1 MFSFSDI
8 SINKKGVCPVKRISM
23 LLFTVIISISLCGC
37 GTGFSSPYQVHN
49 TISSYNVGVMEEAA
63 STYPAFAEDLC
74 IVAGNV
80 NAEDLSLGATGA
92 ASLFD
97 LNNAD
102 TLYAKNPN
110 AQMHPASL
118 TKIMT
123 ALVALKYASPDLML
137 TASENV
143 KIDEPGAQ
151 LMGLKPGDQMT
162 LDQAL
167 HVLLIYSAND
177 VAILI
182 AEGIGG
188 TVDAFCDL
196 MNEEAISIGATN
208 SHFMNPNGLTQDEH
222 YVTAYDMYLIF
233 RAALQY
239 SLFNE
244 IIQMPTYET
253 VYYGA
258 DGSQKELSIES
269 TVLYTKGGYSSPDQ
283 ITVIG
288 GKTGTTSAAGHCL
301 ILYTRDSTGCPYIA
315 VIMNADSAEQ
325 LYEQMNKLLA
335 YIDHQS

>member
-1 MFSFSDI
+1 MHSFSFLSTHRGACFI
-8 SINKKGVCPVKRISM
+8 KRICM
-23 LLFTVIISISLCGC
+23 LLFTVLISVSICGC
-37 GTGFSSPYQVHN
+37 GTDYAAPYEIHN
-49 TISSYNVGVMEEAA
+49 TISAYNVGVMEEAA

-74 IVAGNV
+74 IVAGNI
-80 NAEDLSLGATGA
+80 NAEDINMGTTGA

-97 LNNAD
+97 MNNAD

-177 VAILI
+177 VAIMI

-208 SHFMNPNGLTQDEH
+208 SHFTNPNGLTQDEH

-244 IIQMPTYET
+244 IIQMPTYDT
-253 VYYGA
+253 VYYSA
-258 DGSQKELSIES
+258 DGTQKELSVEA
-269 TVLYTKGGYSSPDQ
+269 TVLYTKGGYNSPDQ

-301 ILYTRDSTGCPYIA
+301 ILYTRDSTGSPYIA
-315 VIMNADSAEQ
+315 VIMNADSAEV
-325 LYEQMNKLLA
+325 LYEQMNKLLD
-335 YIDHQS
+335 YINQSA

>member
-1 MFSFSDI
+1 MYFLSFGHKT
-8 SINKKGVCPVKRISM
+8 NKGACLSKKLCM
-23 LLFTVIISISLCGC
+23 LLFVVLISVSVCGC
-37 GTGFSSPYQVHN
+37 GTKYSLPYEVHN
-49 TISSYNVGVMEEAA
+49 PVSAYNVGVMEEAA
-63 STYPAFAEDLC
+63 ATYPSFAEDLC
-74 IVAGNV
+74 VVAGNV
-80 NAEDLSLGATGA
+80 NTGDLEMGVTEA
-92 ASLFD
+92 AGLFD
-97 LNNAD
+97 LNDAE
-102 TLYAKNPN
+102 TLYTKNPN

-188 TVDAFCDL
+188 TTESFCDL
-196 MNEEAISIGATN
+196 MNEEALSIGATN
-208 SHFMNPNGLTQDEH
+208 CHFTNPNGLTQDEH

-244 IIQMPTYET
+244 IIQMPVYET

-258 DGSQKELSIES
+258 DGTQKELSIES
-269 TVLYTKGGYSSPDQ
+269 TVLYTKGGVNVPDQ

-301 ILYTRDSTGCPYIA
+301 ILYTRDNSGAPYIA
-315 VIMNADSAEQ
+315 VIMNADSAET
-325 LYEQMNKLLA
+325 LYSQMNELLE
-335 YIDHQS
+335 YISNGS

>member
-1 MFSFSDI
+1 MFA
-8 SINKKGVCPVKRISM
+8 KKGECLYKIISA
-23 LLFTVIISISLCGC
+23 LLFFVIISTSLCGC
-37 GTGFSSPYQVHN
+37 GTKYSNPYTIHN
-49 TISSYNVGVMEEAA
+49 SVSAYNVGVMEEEA
-63 STYPAFAEDLC
+63 STFPAFAEDLC
-74 IVAGNV
+74 VVSGNV
-80 NAEDLSLGATGA
+80 NTGDLQLGSAVA

-97 LNNAD
+97 LNNKE
-102 TLYAKNPN
+102 TLYTKNPN

-123 ALVALKYASPDLML
+123 ALVAMKYAQPDLML

-177 VAILI
+177 VAIMI

-188 TVDAFCDL
+188 TVEGFCDL

-208 SHFMNPNGLTQDEH
+208 SHFTNPNGLTQDEH
-222 YVTAYDMYLIF
+222 YVTPYDMYLIF

-253 VYYGA
+253 VYYAA
-258 DGSQKELSIES
+258 DGTQKELSIES
-269 TVLYTKGGYSSPDQ
+269 TVLYIKGGYTTPDQ

-301 ILYTRDSTGCPYIA
+301 ILYTRDSTGSPYIA
-315 VIMNADSAEQ
+315 ILMNAESADA
-325 LYEQMNKLLA
+325 LYEQMNQLLD
-335 YIDHQS
+335 YITQ

>member
-1 MFSFSDI
+1 MRLKHNNIFRIILLSVLI
-8 SINKKGVCPVKRISM
+8 SSV
-23 LLFTVIISISLCGC
+23 LCGC
-37 GTGFSSPYQVHN
+37 GTSFTMPYSIHN
-49 TISSYNVGVMEEAA
+49 DVSAYNVGEMEETA
-63 STYPAFAEDLC
+63 STFPAFAEDLC
-74 IVAGNV
+74 VVAGNL
-80 NAEDLSLGATGA
+80 NASDIDMGSTGA
-92 ASLFD
+92 ASLF
-97 LNNAD
+97 NINETD

-143 KIDEPGAQ
+143 KIEEPGAQ

-177 VAILI
+177 VAIMI

-188 TVDAFCDL
+188 TVDSFCDL

-208 SHFMNPNGLTQDEH
+208 SHFSNPNGLTQDEH
-222 YVTAYDMYLIF
+222 YVTPYDMYLIF

-253 VYYGA
+253 VYYGS
-258 DGSQKELSIES
+258 DGTQKELSVES
-269 TVLYTKGGYSSPDQ
+269 TVLYTKGGYSAPDQ

-301 ILYTRDSTGCPYIA
+301 ILYTKDSAGNPYIA
-315 VIMNADSAEQ
+315 VIMNAESAET
-325 LYEQMNKLLA
+325 LYAQMNDLLA
-335 YIDHQS
+335 YIKG

>member
-1 MFSFSDI
+1 MRLKHKNIFRTILLSLLI
-8 SINKKGVCPVKRISM
+8 SSV
-23 LLFTVIISISLCGC
+23 LCGC
-37 GTGFSSPYQVHN
+37 GTSYTMPYSIHN
-49 TISSYNVGVMEEAA
+49 DISAYNVGEMEEIA
-63 STYPAFAEDLC
+63 STFPAFAEDLC
-74 IVAGNV
+74 VVAGNI
-80 NAEDLSLGATGA
+80 NASDIDMGSTGA
-92 ASLFD
+92 ASLF
-97 LNNAD
+97 NVNETD

-143 KIDEPGAQ
+143 KIEEPGAQ

-177 VAILI
+177 VAIMI

-188 TVDAFCDL
+188 TVDSFCDL

-208 SHFMNPNGLTQDEH
+208 SHFSNPNGLTQDEH
-222 YVTAYDMYLIF
+222 YVTPYDMYLIF

-253 VYYGA
+253 VYYGS

-269 TVLYTKGGYSSPDQ
+269 TVLYTKGGYTAPDQ

-301 ILYTRDSTGCPYIA
+301 ILYTRDNAGNPYIA
-315 VIMNADSAEQ
+315 VIMNAESAET
-325 LYEQMNKLLA
+325 LYAQMNDLLA
-335 YIDHQS
+335 YIKG

>member
-1 MFSFSDI
+1 MT
-8 SINKKGVCPVKRISM
+8 KRICM
-23 LLFTVIISISLCGC
+23 LLFAVIMSISLCGC
-37 GTGFSSPYQVHN
+37 GSKFSSPYEIHN
-49 TISSYNVGVMEEAA
+49 TISAYNVGVMEEAA

-74 IVAGNV
+74 IVAGNL
-80 NAEDLSLGATGA
+80 NAEDIDMGATGA

-97 LNNAD
+97 MSNAD

-177 VAILI
+177 VAIMI

-208 SHFMNPNGLTQDEH
+208 SHFTNPNGLTQDEH

-253 VYYGA
+253 VYYSA
-258 DGSQKELSIES
+258 DGSQKELSVES
-269 TVLYTKGGYSSPDQ
+269 TVLYTKEGGYSSPDQ

-301 ILYTRDSTGCPYIA
+301 ILYTRDSTGSPYIA
-315 VIMNADSAEQ
+315 VIMNADSAEI
-325 LYEQMNKLLA
+325 LYEQMNKLLE
-335 YIDHQS
+335 YINAEPQNS

>member
-1 MFSFSDI
+1 MHSFSFLSTHRGACFI
-8 SINKKGVCPVKRISM
+8 KRICM
-23 LLFTVIISISLCGC
+23 LLFTVLISVSICGC
-37 GTGFSSPYQVHN
+37 GADYAAPYQVHN
-49 TISSYNVGVMEEAA
+49 TISAYNVGVMEEAA

-74 IVAGNV
+74 IVAGNL
-80 NAEDLSLGATGA
+80 NAEDINMGDTEA

-97 LNNAD
+97 MNNAD

-143 KIDEPGAQ
+143 KIEEPGAQ

-177 VAILI
+177 VAIMI

-208 SHFMNPNGLTQDEH
+208 SHFTNPNGLTQDEH

-244 IIQMPTYET
+244 IIQMPTYDT
-253 VYYGA
+253 VYYSA
-258 DGSQKELSIES
+258 DGTQKELSVES
-269 TVLYTKGGYSSPDQ
+269 TVLYTKGGYNSPDQ

-301 ILYTRDSTGCPYIA
+301 ILYTRDSTGSPYIA
-315 VIMNADSAEQ
+315 VIMNADSAEV
-325 LYEQMNKLLA
+325 LYEQMNKLLD
-335 YIDHQS
+335 YINQGV